1 MIGSTGKVLLCIGLA
16 VAGLGLAMIL
26 ADRPGF
32 WRSLPE
38 RIPLG
43 RLPGD
48 LRWRGEGFS
57 VYFPWVTCLVVS
69 VVVTLLCSFFR
80 K

>member
-1 MIGSTGKVLLCIGLA
+1 MIASTGKVLLIVGLV
-16 VAGLGLAMIL
+16 VAALGLAMIL

-32 WRSLPE
+32 WRDLLA
-38 RIPLG
+38 RLPLG

-48 LRWRGEGFS
+48 LRWRGEGYS

-69 VVVTLLCSFFR
+69 VIVTILLSFFR